1 MTVVIISSFLAS
13 FRWSRRCLR
22 QPCRAKLIARAMADL
37 HQRFLKIDPGQP
49 AQQDGNDQGEER
61 NPDVMPGVEPRNPC
75 KKQAQEEFVEQVSA
89 VGDDDKAAQPVPAQA
104 AADPTVAVEQSV
116 KQES

>member
-61 NPDVMPGVEPRNPC
+61 NPDAMPGVKPRNPA
-75 KKQAQEEFVEQVSA
+75 KKQAPKEFMKPQTPV
-89 VGDDDKAAQPVPAQA
+89 AAYAQPPHPVPAPA
-104 AADPTVAVEQSV
+104 P
-116 KQES
+116 